1 VSADVNRALKESGK
15 QLVLKGWS
23 RFSRQARIAAH
34 DYPSARRWVCEL
46 RAFRWLPE
54 GRFELSGWA
63 YDRDVDYTGTAPTIE
78 VWAQSQRTLPRWIP
92 LEVVPDPSP
101 EVNQPFNGAQKD
113 VDYSRT
119 CFRAV
124 GDLAALADSSSAT
137 EQWTFWAG
145 IAAGGQ
151 GAKGTFGKAYGLG
164 PAAYLTA
171 RRVGD
176 RTATPRWSKAG
187 LGIEIGPLRPTA
199 TAVHGHP
206 GGGIEIEVTHPGGLS
221 AAELVTGQRRTA
233 LEVSGDGG
241 RVVLRGTVPAAE
253 PGTDVTPKDAS
264 GWDLALPPGVD
275 ATGAVPCLLSRV
287 LVTDATGRTQP
298 VLLDAGTTDADPLVA
313 QPGPAGELRVVG
325 GECFA
330 VVESAV
336 LTGVDEPVLELSGRC
351 RGDLAGATVRLAN
364 ERDVRQASLEQDG
377 EVFRARIPLLERRWD
392 QPALPPQIGR
402 LPLWGETREGLNF
415 PLRSATALLDEVPS
429 SVWNRWFRFYPAVNP
444 GLVFAPRLEIPL
456 TDNEIGT
463 FNQAR
468 IRRQYESGEWPIVDR
483 MYFESFYGR
492 QCGCNP
498 LALREELVA
507 THPKVPRVWAVRDLS
522 VAVPEGDEAVVDAT
536 TAWWR
541 ARAESRWL
549 VVNDWLRARFTPR
562 EGQTVLQTWHGTMYK
577 KVGLD
582 RGDQLDAEEREFM
595 LGERKKWDLLLS
607 QNPHSTRVFRESY
620 LSNPPIYEEGYP
632 RNDLLVHGD
641 GQPIR
646 EVLGIRA
653 DQKVVL
659 YAPTWRDDRTEL
671 VDYLDVNRL
680 AADLGDGYVVL
691 LRAHSRVIRVGSAA
705 KVGRGVIDVS
715 TYPNTTDL
723 LLIADIMI
731 TDYSSIMFDYAV
743 TGRPMIFFTPDMD
756 EYRDQ
761 LRGVYLDLE
770 QVGPGPMATTQDE
783 VLAIVRDIDE
793 VAPRFAE
800 RYAKWQ
806 TDYTPWDDGGS
817 SERVLERL
825 LRDAPPAD
833 PAVLG

>member
-1 VSADVNRALKESGK
+1 MPADVNRVLKEGGK
-15 QLVLKGWS
+15 KLVLKGWS
-23 RFSRQARIAAH
+23 RFSGQARVAAI
-34 DYPSARRWVCEL
+34 DYPPARRWVSEL
-46 RAFRWLPE
+46 RAFRWLPD
-54 GRFELSGWA
+54 GRFELNGWA
-63 YDRDVDYTGTAPTIE
+63 YDREVDYTGTEPHIE
-78 VWAQSQRTLPRWIP
+78 VWAQSQDTLPRWVP
-92 LEVVPDPSP
+92 LEVFPDPSP

-124 GDLAALADSSSAT
+124 GDLAALARSSGGG
-137 EQWTFWAG
+137 QWTIWAG
-145 IAAGGQ
+145 VAVGGH
-151 GAKGTFGKAYGLG
+151 GVKGTFGKAYSLG
-164 PAAYLTA
+164 PAAFLTS
-171 RRVGD
+171 RSVGD
-176 RTATPRWSKAG
+176 RTATPTWGKAG
-187 LGIEIGPLRPTA
+187 LGMEVGPLRPTA
-199 TAVHGHP
+199 TAVRLDPAKGTV
-206 GGGIEIEVTHPGGLS
+206 EVEVTHPGGLTG
-221 AAELVTGQRRTA
+221 AELVSARGHSP
-233 LEVSGDGG
+233 LEVSGGVD
-241 RVVLRGTVPAAE
+241 RFLLRGVVPAPEAGVNWG
-253 PGTDVTPKDAS
+253 PSDPSV
-264 GWDLALPPGVD
+264 WDLRFPAGVD
-275 ATGAVPCLLSRV
+275 ADHAVPCVLHRV
-287 LVTDATGRTQP
+287 LVTDRTGRAQP
-298 VLLDAGTTDADPLVA
+298 VLFDADTAGADALAV
-313 QPGPAGELRVVG
+313 QPGPTGELRIVSG
-325 GECFA
+325 DCFA
-330 VVESAV
+330 VIDRAV
-336 LTGVDEPVLELSGRC
+336 LSGADEPVLELSGRC
-351 RGDLAGATVRLAN
+351 RGDLTGATVQLAN
-364 ERDVRQASLEQDG
+364 ERDARSAPIEQDG
-377 EVFRARIPLLERRWD
+377 DTFRARIPFLEARWD

-402 LPLWGETREGLNF
+402 LPLRGVTGEGLSF
-415 PLRSATALLDEVPS
+415 PLRSSLALLDEVPS

-456 TDNEIGT
+456 TDDEIGT

-468 IRRQYESGEWPIVDR
+468 IRRQYESGEWPIIDR

-498 LALREELVA
+498 LALREEMA
-507 THPKVPRVWAVRDLS
+507 AKHPKVPRVWAVRDLS

-541 ARAESRWL
+541 ARAECRWL

-595 LGERKKWDLLLS
+595 LGERRKWDLLLS

-646 EVLGIRA
+646 DVLGIRA
-653 DQKVVL
+653 DQRVVL
-659 YAPTWRDDRTEL
+659 YAPTWRDDRIEL
-671 VDYLDVNRL
+671 VDYLDVSKL

-715 TYPNTTDL
+715 TYPNTTEL
-723 LLIADIMI
+723 LLIADVMI

-783 VLAIVRDIDE
+783 VLAIIRDIDE

-806 TDYTPWDDGGS
+806 ADYTPWDDGGS
-817 SERVLERL
+817 SERVLDRL
-825 LRDAPPAD
+825 LVDAPPAD
-833 PAVLG
+833 PAVLD